1 MNRYV
6 TDTMALIKALNGQK
20 VINDKIHKI
29 FMNAEEGKNL
39 IIIPAGVMFE
49 IGYLYEKGRI
59 TASLDHV
66 RKVLEDSVNYIEE
79 PLRYEIIECSFEI
92 KDIPEL
98 HDRLIAGTAKF
109 LNLPLLTND
118 PVIKKSKFIKTV

>member
-66 RKVLEDSVNYIEE
+66 RKVLEDCVNYI
-79 PLRYEIIECSFEI
+79 
-92 KDIPEL
+92 
-98 HDRLIAGTAKF
+98 
-109 LNLPLLTND
+109 
-118 PVIKKSKFIKTV
+118 